1 MRIGF
6 FSICLIFLLF
16 ACDSTRDYGDKQIFR
31 YNLAEGL
38 TSLDPAFARSLENV
52 STVGHLFNGL
62 VQMDQQLQL
71 RPCIAKS
78 WQILDSGRVYRF
90 NLRSDVYFHEHPNWQ
105 TREARRVKASDFVFS
120 LNRLVDPEL
129 LSPGSWVMNPVAR
142 LENGELAITAPD
154 DTTVEIKLK
163 ESFPPFLG
171 LLSMAYCSVVP
182 EEIVK
187 LDPQSFRSKPIG
199 TGPFQ
204 FKFWKENIKLVLLKN
219 PDYFETSVEGKQL
232 PFLDAVS
239 ISFTKDEEVNFLK
252 FLKGELDY
260 LSGLKGSY
268 KDELLDSRGSLQA
281 TYQAQFKLLKSP
293 YLNTEYLGFYQEL
306 EEGNPL
312 LIKDL
317 RKAINYG
324 FDRSK
329 MLQYLRNGIGTPAE
343 SGFIPKGLPSYD
355 SSYRAYSF
363 QPDSVQHLLKKA
375 GFPKGEGLPTLKL
388 STTSQYLDLCEY
400 LQHQLGSFGIPI
412 EIEVNQAAI
421 NNEMI
426 AFGKLSFFRKSWVA
440 DYPDAENYLSLF
452 YSKNFAPEGPNYTHF
467 KSEVYDSL
475 YLEAMKIDEQAER
488 IKLYRAMNQIIT
500 EEAPV
505 VPLFYDEVVRFIPK
519 ELSGIGVNPLN
530 VLVLKYA
537 KKKL

>member
-1 MRIGF
+1 MSRF
-6 FSICLIFLLF
+6 FISIYLIFLLF
-16 ACDSTRDYGDKQIFR
+16 ACHSERDYGNKQIFR

-78 WQILDSGRVYRF
+78 WQITDSGRVYRF
-90 NLRSDVYFHEHPNWQ
+90 NLRSDVYFHEHPKWQ
-105 TREARRVKASDFVFS
+105 TKKESQVKASDFVFS
-120 LNRLVDPEL
+120 FNRLIDPEL

-142 LENGELAITAPD
+142 LKDGKLAITAPND
-154 DTTVEIKLK
+154 SVVEIRLK
-163 ESFPPFLG
+163 EPFPPFLG

-182 EEIVK
+182 EEIVR
-187 LDPQSFRSKPIG
+187 LNPQSFRSAPIG

-204 FKFWKENIKLVLLKN
+204 FKYWKENIKLVLLKN
-219 PDYFETSVEGKQL
+219 PAYFETSAEGTKL

-268 KDELLDSRGSLQA
+268 KDELLDSRGRLQA
-281 TYQAQFKLLKSP
+281 VYQEQFKLLKSP
-293 YLNTEYLGFYQEL
+293 YLNTEYLGFYQDL
-306 EEGNPL
+306 EQENPL
-312 LIKDL
+312 RDKHI

-329 MLQYLRNGIGTPAE
+329 MLKYLRNGIGTPAE

-355 SSYRAYSF
+355 SSYRAYTF
-363 QPDSVQHLLKKA
+363 QPDSVNHLLNKA
-375 GFPKGEGLPTLKL
+375 GYPKGEGLPTITL

-400 LQHQLGSFGIPI
+400 LQHQLGNFGIPI
-412 EIEVNQAAI
+412 QIEVNQAAI

-426 AFGKLSFFRKSWVA
+426 AFGKLAFFRKSWVA

-467 KSEVYDSL
+467 KHEVYDSL
-475 YLEAMKIDEQAER
+475 YLEAMKIDEQNER
-488 IKLYRAMNQIIT
+488 IKLYQTMNQIIT

-537 KKKL
+537 KKKM

>member
-1 MRIGF
+1 MRIG
-6 FSICLIFLLF
+6 LIFSSLFVLLF
-16 ACDSTRDYGDKQIFR
+16 ACNAERDYGDKQIFR

-78 WQILDSGRVYRF
+78 WQILDSGKLYRF
-90 NLRSDVYFHEHPNWQ
+90 TLRSDVYFHAHPHWQ
-105 TREARRVKASDFVFS
+105 TKEAQKLKASDFVFS
-120 LNRLVDPEL
+120 LNRLIDPEL

-142 LENGELAITAPD
+142 LGDDQLAISAPN
-154 DTTVEIKLK
+154 DTILEIKLK
-163 ESFPPFLG
+163 ESFPPFIG
-171 LLSMAYCSVVP
+171 LLSMAYCSAVP

-187 LDPQSFRSKPIG
+187 LDPKGFRSQPIG

-219 PDYFETSVEGKQL
+219 PLYFEQSSEGEKL

-268 KDELLDSRGSLQA
+268 KDELLDSKGKLQKA
-281 TYQAQFKLLKSP
+281 YQEQFQLLKSP

-306 EEGNPL
+306 KQDHPL
-312 LIKDL
+312 MNKHI

-355 SSYRAYSF
+355 TSYQAYSF
-363 QPDSVQHLLKKA
+363 QADSVQELLEKA
-375 GFPKGEGLPTLKL
+375 GYPRGEGLPTLRL

-400 LQHQLGSFGIPI
+400 LQHQLGKFGIPI

-467 KSEVYDSL
+467 KDEQYDSL
-475 YLEAMKIDEQAER
+475 YLEAMKIDEQTER
-488 IKLYRAMNQIIT
+488 IKLYRAMNRIIT

-519 ELSGIGVNPLN
+519 NLSGIGVNPLN